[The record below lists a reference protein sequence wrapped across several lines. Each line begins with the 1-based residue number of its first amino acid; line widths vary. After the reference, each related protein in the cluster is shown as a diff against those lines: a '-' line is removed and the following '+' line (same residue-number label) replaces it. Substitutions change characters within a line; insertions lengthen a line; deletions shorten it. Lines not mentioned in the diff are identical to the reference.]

1 MIVCL
6 GFLDQDERYLDKI
19 AAYIS
24 AHPDDTMRLE
34 LCLFTSV
41 EDCNAYL
48 ATNARMDILLAT
60 PEMLPD
66 PSVLVRQPILAYL
79 SDDKTMTAWA
89 DHPAICKYQKASLL
103 LRSVQGLAAN
113 IRNAGGS
120 YTLGGSGTTLLFMGA
135 CGGVGCST
143 AAMACAVQQAA
154 RGKRVVYFS
163 LQQNAMPELF
173 FGDQGRSM
181 SDVHYAYQE
190 WQHLL
195 PQDNGKDNIRGL
207 QLKLKSLLVTD
218 ARTGVDF
225 FAGFTLPVDAMDFTG
240 REAADL
246 VRALAAQ
253 YECCIVDADSQLNGM
268 LTEILPCV
276 QWLTV
281 VSDGTSK
288 SNQAMVRLLESL
300 KVLGGSQ
307 ETNMNCEV
315 AVLYSRFGSQA
326 GPAENVPA
334 YVRKLGQIPR
344 YGNALQKDIVTEISK
359 GTFFDALDK

>member
-1 MIVCL
+1 MDGHCL
-6 GFLDQDERYLDKI
+6 GRGRRVCACLGMAHACR
-19 AAYIS
+19 AAA
-24 AHPDDTMRLE
+24 AHKKAGLHSGGDARLR
-34 LCLFTSV
+34 CP
-41 EDCNAYL
+41 C
-48 ATNARMDILLAT
+48 R
-60 PEMLPD
+60 
-66 PSVLVRQPILAYL
+66 L
-79 SDDKTMTAWA
+79 SQA
-89 DHPAICKYQKASLL
+89 D
-103 LRSVQGLAAN
+103 N
-113 IRNAGGS
+113 
-120 YTLGGSGTTLLFMGA
+120 
-135 CGGVGCST
+135 
-143 AAMACAVQQAA
+143 
-154 RGKRVVYFS
+154 
-163 LQQNAMPELF
+163 
-173 FGDQGRSM
+173 GR
-181 SDVHYAYQE
+181 
-190 WQHLL
+190 LL
-195 PQDNGKDNIRGL
+195 PQDNGQDNIRGL